1 MPSTDTLDAV
11 IPMLPSLTC
20 ANVRIGGEDDFTIR
34 NRLWK
39 TSCVPVAQGNGTR
52 VTDISVLAGYL
63 LLHDEDDGFRLSWV
77 VDKRHSFG
85 DLIPL
90 SKSTLPTTPKR
101 DDIVT
106 LVHDSSWEQSSTEK
120 SLNLHVVM
128 EAYLHVDAL
137 LDEIRSKRP
146 DIFHYDELKCPDF
159 YYRLISM
166 SSCGRVAQIVVV
178 FSNQLQRLQ
187 SVKKVRRLPDSI
199 GVFLQIDLFTQ
210 TYREVEWGQYSYA
223 LDPALLRKWA
233 SLLALNR
240 RMKEQRL
247 GPFCLENPPV
257 WVECHDWSTFLV
269 EENTVGEPSSPEEWH
284 RYLKDMKSTK
294 IKVHVPSKI
303 PYPMLYPDADVL
315 SNKAVRRGMPI
326 PYLKCRSGAT
336 EFVYG

>member
-1 MPSTDTLDAV
+1 
-11 IPMLPSLTC
+11 
-20 ANVRIGGEDDFTIR
+20 
-34 NRLWK
+34 
-39 TSCVPVAQGNGTR
+39 

-199 GVFLQIDLFTQ
+199 GVFLQIDMHSTLHCCGNGRLF
-210 TYREVEWGQYSYA
+210 W
-223 LDPALLRKWA
+223 L
-233 SLLALNR
+233 
-240 RMKEQRL
+240 
-247 GPFCLENPPV
+247 
-257 WVECHDWSTFLV
+257 
-269 EENTVGEPSSPEEWH
+269 
-284 RYLKDMKSTK
+284 
-294 IKVHVPSKI
+294 
-303 PYPMLYPDADVL
+303 
-315 SNKAVRRGMPI
+315 
-326 PYLKCRSGAT
+326 
-336 EFVYG
+336 